1 MYVVMGLWGH
11 ERCRGW
17 DGQKGKGDR
26 WRKEENE
33 EDKKVVQTPQRKLE
47 LHVYKHI
54 PTCVG
59 VLPAPNSPLYI
70 TTGPYNDLIL
80 QVIH

>member
-33 EDKKVVQTPQRKLE
+33 EDKKVRFRHHKGSWNYMYINISPPVWVYY
-47 LHVYKHI
+47 LHLTHH
-54 PTCVG
+54 
-59 VLPAPNSPLYI
+59 YI
-70 TTGPYNDLIL
+70 SQLVRTMTSFCR
-80 QVIH
+80 